1 MVVAGLLIW
10 LFAGVL
16 IVLYE
21 FGSYLGG
28 LISSAGLMPAD
39 ISFMPWLIGI
49 TLVAG
54 FLFVYFGATQRSSD
68 STVSSF

>member
-1 MVVAGLLIW
+1 MVLAGLLIW
-10 LFAGVL
+10 LFTGVL

-21 FGSYLGG
+21 FGSYLGA
-28 LISSAGLMPAD
+28 LISSAGLTPAD

-68 STVSSF
+68 SIVSSF